1 VTPHTSVDGVRVT
14 AQYRDAGGD
23 MAPHHRRRSRP
34 PRDRIGDAALTCGVV
49 ALVFV
54 FVPIIGDLITPPA
67 AMAAILLA
75 LANLIREHRDLSA
88 HSNKALTGGLLGAI
102 AVLITLMVF
111 AATGTFD

>member
-1 VTPHTSVDGVRVT
+1 
-14 AQYRDAGGD
+14 
-23 MAPHHRRRSRP
+23 MAPHYRNRSGP

-54 FVPIIGDLITPPA
+54 FVPIIGDVITPPA
-67 AMAAILLA
+67 AATAILLA

-102 AVLITLMVF
+102 AALITLMVF
-111 AATGTFD
+111 AATGTFG